1 MTEGA
6 GNGAAGVRRVHYA
19 WVVAGTGTL
28 CIVACLGFG
37 RFTLGMLLPSMASSL
52 GLSYSRLGTL
62 GTANFLG
69 YLAAVLFCGEV
80 ARRTGPRLLIFVSL
94 LLVGASMLVMSR
106 AGGFA
111 PLVVLYALTGVGS
124 GATNVPVQGLVA
136 RWFASKMRGRAAG
149 IVSAGSGV
157 AIVLSGWFVPLVNR
171 KLGAEGWRTSWLL
184 LGLAVTAIA
193 VVSVILFRNDPA
205 EKRLRPLGV
214 EERPAAVAEAARPAP
229 ARFHRNR
236 AVYLLG
242 ALYAIFGCTY
252 AVYVTFVVLL
262 LVRERGFSESAAG
275 SFWSVVGVLSLASG
289 PLFGG
294 VSDRFGHRT
303 GLVAAFALL
312 MLAYLLA
319 GARLPDV
326 SLYASIACFGIVAW
340 AVPTIMV
347 AAVSDHV
354 GAHNALP
361 AFGFVTFFFG
371 IGQVIGP
378 AVAGVVAE
386 RTGSFSSSFLGA
398 AALAALAVA
407 LSRGLRRP
415 VSVSASSGPPTPSR
429 AA

>member
-1 MTEGA
+1 MIEGA
-6 GNGAAGVRRVHYA
+6 GTGAAGARRVHYA
-19 WVVAGTGTL
+19 WIVAGTGTL

-52 GLSYSRLGTL
+52 GLSYARLGTL

-94 LLVGASMLVMSR
+94 LLVGGSMLLMSR

-111 PLVVLYALTGVGS
+111 PLVVLYALTGIGS

-136 RWFASKMRGRAAG
+136 RWFDSRMRGRAAG

-157 AIVLSGWFVPLVNR
+157 AIVLSGWFVPLVNQR
-171 KLGAEGWRTSWLL
+171 RGAEGWRTSWLL

-193 VVSVILFRNDPA
+193 VVSVLLFRNDPA
-205 EKRLRPLGV
+205 EKHLAPLGS
-214 EERPAAVAEAARPAP
+214 EARPAAAQQPSSAPPAP
-229 ARFHRNR
+229 RFHRSR

-242 ALYAIFGCTY
+242 VLYAIFGCTY
-252 AVYVTFVVLL
+252 AVYVTFIVML

-289 PLFGG
+289 PLFGA
-294 VSDRFGHRT
+294 VSDRFGRKA
-303 GLVAAFALL
+303 GLVASFSLL
-312 MLAYLLA
+312 GLAYLLA
-319 GARLPDV
+319 GARLPDA

-354 GAHNALP
+354 GVQHALP
-361 AFGFVTFFFG
+361 AFGFITFFFG
-371 IGQVIGP
+371 IGQVLGP
-378 AVAGVVAE
+378 AVAGIVAD
-386 RTGSFSSSFLGA
+386 RTGSFASSFLGA
-398 AALAALAVA
+398 TALAALAVV
-407 LSRGLRRP
+407 LSRGLKRP
-415 VSVSASSGPPTPSR
+415 AR
-429 AA
+429 